1 MQYTLEINGFSVNA
15 QFEDSCVEH
24 VLLPLVK
31 RLAQM
36 QRQACRRIVVLLAAP
51 PGAGKS
57 TLAAFLA
64 LLAEN
69 LPNTPRFQAL
79 GMDGFHF
86 PNAYLQSHIVLRQGR
101 EVLLSQIKG
110 APESFDLPG
119 LHRALALARQQGG
132 TWPVYDRRIHD
143 VSPRG
148 VTVTGDV
155 LLVEG
160 NWLLLDAPG
169 WRDLPRDYS
178 LFIHAKEDLL
188 QKRLI
193 ARKMRGGLTRT
204 QAEAFYQACDG
215 PNVRLCLAHH
225 CPADLT
231 LRMLGDGDFCI

>member
-1 MQYTLEINGFSVNA
+1 MQHTLEINGFSVNA

-36 QRQACRRIVVLLAAP
+36 QRQAGRRIVMLLAAP

-110 APESFDLPG
+110 APESFDL
-119 LHRALALARQQGG
+119 
-132 TWPVYDRRIHD
+132 
-143 VSPRG
+143 SPF
-148 VTVTGDV
+148 
-155 LLVEG
+155 
-160 NWLLLDAPG
+160 N
-169 WRDLPRDYS
+169 
-178 LFIHAKEDLL
+178 
-188 QKRLI
+188 
-193 ARKMRGGLTRT
+193 
-204 QAEAFYQACDG
+204 
-215 PNVRLCLAHH
+215 
-225 CPADLT
+225 
-231 LRMLGDGDFCI
+231 